1 MRDDDPGPAQD
12 LHDDWLP
19 LRFRDLDAFGH
30 VYHAEF
36 LTLLDEARSR
46 WFAQVGLDQPEVYV
60 LVHLEIDWV
69 SSLVGRDRAVRV
81 DFEVESLGRTS
92 VGLGETMYAAD
103 GRVVS
108 RSRSV
113 TVRWDQQGARTRP
126 LSEEERAAVERRRG
140 RGDTPAE
147 ASSSSS

>member
-1 MRDDDPGPAQD
+1 MWAVDGNADGKPDGNGDSEQ
-12 LHDDWLP
+12 HEDWLP

-46 WFAQVGLDQPEVYV
+46 WFAGAGLEQPEVYV

-69 SSLVGRDRAVRV
+69 SALVGRDRAVRV
-81 DFEVESLGRTS
+81 AFEVEAVGRTS
-92 VGLGETMYAAD
+92 VGLRETMYAAD

-113 TVRWDQQGARTRP
+113 TVRWDPQGSRP
-126 LSEEERAAVERRRG
+126 RALSADERAGLENLL
-140 RGDTPAE
+140 P
-147 ASSSSS
+147 

>member
-1 MRDDDPGPAQD
+1 VSDDPGPEGR
-12 LHDDWLP
+12 DDWLP

-36 LTLLDEARSR
+36 LTLLDEARGR
-46 WFAQVGLDQPEVYV
+46 WFAAVGLEQPELYV

-69 SSLVGRDRAVRV
+69 SALVGRDRAVRA
-81 DFEVESLGRTS
+81 DFEVESVGTTS
-92 VGLGETMYAAD
+92 IGLREVLYAAD

-113 TVRWDQQGARTRP
+113 TVRWDQAAARPRA
-126 LSEEERAAVERRRG
+126 LSAQERAAV
-140 RGDTPAE
+140 
-147 ASSSSS
+147 

>member
-1 MRDDDPGPAQD
+1 MHEDPEPLEPGD
-12 LHDDWLP
+12 RLP

-46 WFAQVGLDQPEVYV
+46 WFAGAGLEEPEVYV

-69 SSLVGRDRAVRV
+69 SPLTLGDAAVRAA
-81 DFEVESLGRTS
+81 FEVESLGTTS
-92 VGLGETMYAAD
+92 IGLRETMYAAD

-113 TVRWDQQGARTRP
+113 TVRWDQAAARPRK
-126 LSEEERAAVERRRG
+126 LSAEERASL
-140 RGDTPAE
+140 E
-147 ASSSSS
+147 ALR

>member
-1 MRDDDPGPAQD
+1 MPEESQTEEY
-12 LHDDWLP
+12 DDWLP

-46 WFAQVGLDQPEVYV
+46 WFAAAGLEQPEVYV

-69 SSLVGRDRAVRV
+69 SSLVGRDRAIRV
-81 DFEVESLGRTS
+81 SFEVESVGRTS
-92 VGLGETMYAAD
+92 VGLTETMYAAD
-103 GRVVS
+103 GRIVA

-113 TVRWDQQGARTRP
+113 TVRWDQQGARSRE
-126 LSEEERAAVERRRG
+126 LSAEERASLEAQRG
-140 RGDTPAE
+140 
-147 ASSSSS
+147 